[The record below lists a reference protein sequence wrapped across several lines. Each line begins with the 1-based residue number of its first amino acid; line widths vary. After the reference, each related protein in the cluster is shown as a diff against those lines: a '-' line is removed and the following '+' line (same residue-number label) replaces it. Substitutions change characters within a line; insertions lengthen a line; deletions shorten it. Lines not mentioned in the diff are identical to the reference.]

1 MNSQQTVNPP
11 PVPEQRQI
19 PIRDIAINNDS
30 IAINIMAFMLDLA
43 HKRGAYTFEEAA
55 KIHECISYLERQ
67 SQRPGTT
74 LSPGIPLPPVLEKNE
89 REDEAEDEA
98 EAESDTTKNNVTL
111 QVSETN

>member
-11 PVPEQRQI
+11 PAPEQRQI
-19 PIRDIAINNDS
+19 PLRDIVINNDS

-43 HKRGAYTFEEAA
+43 HKRGAYNFEEAA

-67 SQRPGTT
+67 NQRPGTT

-89 REDEAEDEA
+89 REEEDEAED
-98 EAESDTTKNNVTL
+98 ESDTTKNNVTL

>member
-89 REDEAEDEA
+89 REDEAKA

>member
-11 PVPEQRQI
+11 PVPEKRQI
-19 PIRDIAINNDS
+19 PIRDIVINNDS

-43 HKRGAYTFEEAA
+43 HKRGAYSFEEAS

-89 REDEAEDEA
+89 REEEDEA
-98 EAESDTTKNNVTL
+98 KDESDTTKNNVTL